1 VSGLRAASVAPA
13 GSWSG
18 PALDTVTLDFDARFR
33 RRIALTTDG
42 GRELLLD
49 LPEARRLAQGDGL
62 KTEAGIV
69 EVRAARERLAEL
81 TARNPAHLVRLA
93 WHLGNRHLPT
103 ELSGQRLL
111 IRWDHVIVDMAEK
124 LGASVREVQMPF
136 NPEGGAYGEGRTY
149 GHSHGQGHA
158 HDHDHG
164 HGHSDGHGHHHHHHH
179 EHE

>member
-1 VSGLRAASVAPA
+1 MRATAVADA
-13 GSWSG
+13 GSWSDT
-18 PALDTVTLDFDARFR
+18 PLDSVTLDFDARFR
-33 RRIALTTDG
+33 RRISLTTDG

-62 KTEAGIV
+62 VTEEGVV
-69 EVRAARERLAEL
+69 EVRAARERLAEI

-103 ELSGQRLL
+103 ELAGQRLL

-124 LGASVREVQMPF
+124 LGASVREVMMPF

-149 GHSHGQGHA
+149 GHSHDHDHGHS

-164 HGHSDGHGHHHHHHH
+164 HDHGHGRHHHHH